1 MTDSDL
7 PLNEL
12 FGIPEGPIPPVDPAD
27 LRSVWQMQREFQARV
42 PGEQIGIGGEFYK
55 RTCSPGANVRAV
67 WFRTAMLGVLQML
80 GMLAP
85 WIHEGVVADAVFN
98 VAATFPMD
106 GMKIGVPRQG
116 FPFDVQEFLSQ
127 VVAS

>member
-1 MTDSDL
+1 
-7 PLNEL
+7 
-12 FGIPEGPIPPVDPAD
+12 
-27 LRSVWQMQREFQARV
+27 
-42 PGEQIGIGGEFYK
+42 
-55 RTCSPGANVRAV
+55 
-67 WFRTAMLGVLQML
+67 MLGVLQML